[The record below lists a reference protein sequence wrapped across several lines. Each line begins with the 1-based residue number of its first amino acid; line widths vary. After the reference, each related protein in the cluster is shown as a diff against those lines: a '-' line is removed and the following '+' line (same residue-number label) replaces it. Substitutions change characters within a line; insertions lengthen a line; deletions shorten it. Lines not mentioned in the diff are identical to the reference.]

1 MIFGI
6 DISNWQ
12 EGVNYNL
19 LKQNGIDFAII
30 KSTEGETFRDKMFNA
45 HLNGCKNAGMVVAA
59 YHYVR
64 GGNAE
69 AQLSNIKSVVPKNIP
84 IILDI
89 EDGAGDMNS
98 IRRLLA
104 LLQNDGYKTPLIY
117 IPEWY
122 WNKIGKPSLSG
133 LPANW
138 WSWYPDNSGHTRTF
152 YEGISMVPPR
162 IWNGFGGLPVQ
173 IVQFTSTGRV
183 LNSARQPVGY
193 NANLDLNAYKGS
205 IEDLYNL
212 FSQKSQSGGG
222 GDEMSATDAYNGV
235 AQMIKDMAAGHAPD
249 LVSAFHAFAT
259 QYAMPKAPDLTIDEN
274 GTNKTT
280 IHDEVR
286 WLSTNFK
293 IVTDRLDEID
303 KRMDS
308 IKVGGIDYDKIAEAI
323 LSKIDVDIV
332 RRTSK

>member
-12 EGVNYNL
+12 IGVNYNV

-30 KSTEGETFRDKMFNA
+30 KSTEGEGFKDGMFNT
-45 HLNGCKNAGMVVAA
+45 HLNGCKNAGMIVAA

-64 GGNAE
+64 GGNAD
-69 AQLSNIKSVVPKNIP
+69 AQFSNIKSIVPKSVP
-84 IILDI
+84 VILDI

-98 IRRLLA
+98 IRRLLV
-104 LLQNDGYKTPLIY
+104 LLQKDGYKTPLIY

-138 WSWYPDNSGHTRTF
+138 WSWYPDNSGQTRTF
-152 YEGISMVPPR
+152 YEGISMVPSR

-173 IVQFTSTGRV
+173 IIQFTSTGRV

-193 NANLDLNAYKGS
+193 NANLDLNAFRGS
-205 IEDLYNL
+205 VEDLYNL

-222 GDEMSATDAYNGV
+222 GDTMSATDAYNGV
-235 AQMIKDMAAGHAPD
+235 AQMFKDMAAGNAND
-249 LVSAFHAFAT
+249 LVAAFHTFAT
-259 QYAMPKAPDLTIDEN
+259 QYGMPKAPDLEISADGSN
-274 GTNKTT
+274 RTT

-286 WLSTNFK
+286 WLSANFASLN
-293 IVTDRLDEID
+293 DRLEKIEQ
-303 KRMDS
+303 RVDS
-308 IKVGGIDYDKIAEAI
+308 IKVGGIDYDRIAEAI

-332 RRTSK
+332 RRPSK